1 MLTYALSVSSLGGRL
16 TDELIGALG
25 RHPPSHGGVW
35 DLEVLPADWLPGGE
49 DPDRLGVYLR
59 LVGEGVIRV
68 GSIHLPFGGAWDF
81 SVADEAARRA
91 AVARQLAVIDQCA
104 PLGASQ
110 LTLHAS
116 AEPIDPAERRT
127 RLDQALRS
135 LEQLLPAARR
145 HGLRLAIEWLPRS
158 CVGNKEEELFAL
170 VAPFPAPEVGILLD
184 VNHVMAR
191 HAELPALI
199 GTLAPRLVAFHLS
212 DYDGVDECH
221 WVPGDSAGV
230 IDWCGVMRAI
240 RALGRDVRLIVETRR
255 TLVKNDPVGMLQ
267 RLDASLAFL
276 RGLDAPAE

>member
-16 TDELIGALG
+16 TDALIAALG

-35 DLEVLPADWLPGGE
+35 DLEVLPADWQPGGE
-49 DPDRLGVYLR
+49 DPDRLNDYLR
-59 LVGEGVIRV
+59 LVGAGVIRV

-81 SVADEAARRA
+81 SVADETARRA

-104 PLGASQ
+104 PLGATQ

-127 RLDQALRS
+127 RLDRAIRS
-135 LEQLLPAARR
+135 LGELLPAARR
-145 HGLRLAIEWLPRS
+145 HGLRLAVEWLPRS
-158 CVGNKEEELFAL
+158 CVGNQEEELFAL
-170 VAPFPAPEVGILLD
+170 VDPFPVSEVGILLD

-191 HAELPALI
+191 HAELPSII
-199 GTLAPRLVAFHLS
+199 GTLAPRLVAFHFS
-212 DYDGVDECH
+212 DYNGIDECH

-240 RALGRDVRLIVETRR
+240 GALGHDVRIIVETRR
-255 TLVKNDPVGMLQ
+255 TLVQGDPVGMLK

-276 RGLDAPAE
+276 RGRDTRAV